1 MKNFLKKM
9 IIPTIIMG
17 WATVFLLE
25 VLQYPAK
32 NYILIRPVYFVML
45 AFYLVNAVLD
55 FLSCRKEEK
64 VYIPSGNN
72 DTTTKERIV
81 VVSMKSDKIKIPL
94 VFAVFLLSALLLNI
108 LGFFIVLPLFL
119 FTILR
124 ISGVTNWI
132 TLVLF
137 SIIITIVL
145 YLIFQVGLSIPL
157 PHGFFA

>member
-32 NYILIRPVYFVML
+32 NYIIIRPVYFVML
-45 AFYLVNAVLD
+45 AFYLANAVLD

-64 VYIPSGNN
+64 VHIPSGNN

-81 VVSMKSDKIKIPL
+81 ASMKSDKIKIPL

-119 FTILR
+119 FTVLR

-132 TLVLF
+132 TLMLF
-137 SIIITIVL
+137 SIILTVVL
-145 YLIFQVGLSIPL
+145 YLIFQVGLSIAL
-157 PHGFFA
+157 PHGFFT